1 MLRPVEKIS
10 FSISSR
16 ITEAG
21 SESVERANSARKSAQ
36 RLIDDLVSQSRQ
48 GFPALTAS
56 LDNYKFTIEEAE
68 ADLKFQLNLEAVSG
82 LSKDVTKMI
91 KASIDQGVPVKAISD
106 NLNVDLEIV
115 ETIERKVLLDTAD
128 EVCREGAE
136 YGKTIPMVFGA
147 NLLFARRF
155 PILAVAKATTL
166 EVEDAVRLKRV
177 IYETG
182 EYMS

>member
-1 MLRPVEKIS
+1 MDLDNLIFAGDEHLSPLYAPNGATDHEIS
-10 FSISSR
+10 R
-16 ITEAG
+16 
-21 SESVERANSARKSAQ
+21 
-36 RLIDDLVSQSRQ
+36 LVSQSRQ